1 MSALKANNGDNMNAF
16 VRRRGVGLQLAAIA
30 ASTIPLMLAAGSAS
44 AQVATGDTSQAKIA
58 LSNNYAANA
67 WRQSM
72 LKTWAATADDA
83 VKRKLVAAAPAF
95 TTSENQ
101 PTEQAQQIQ
110 NLILQGYKAI
120 VVDAASPTAL
130 NGTIKKACAA
140 GVVVV
145 SYDGVVTEPCA
156 YRVTFDFRKMGERQI
171 DYLAERLNGKGN
183 ILEIRGLA
191 GVSVDGEIHAGIMD
205 GLKKHPGLKV
215 VGSVN
220 GDWAQ
225 TVAQKAVAGILP
237 TLPKIDGVVT
247 QGGDGFGVAQAFKAA
262 NRELP
267 IIILGNREDELQWWK
282 TQIPSGY
289 KTYSA
294 SNPPGAVTVAFWVA
308 QQVLAGKK
316 IPKDVDIVA
325 PLLYLTA
332 EQLPDALA
340 KTPQGGVADIGF
352 SQADTVKLLDTPKS
366 K

>member
-1 MSALKANNGDNMNAF
+1 MNAS
-16 VRRRGVGLQLAAIA
+16 VRRRGVGLHLAAIA
-30 ASTIPLMLAAGSAS
+30 ATSATLILGTGHAN

-156 YRVTFDFRKMGERQI
+156 YRVTFDFRKMGERQV

-191 GVSVDGEIHAGIMD
+191 GVSVDGEIHAGIME
-205 GLKKHPGLKV
+205 GLKKHPGLKI

-325 PLLYLTA
+325 PLLYLTP

>member
-1 MSALKANNGDNMNAF
+1 MKRFDQRLGAAL
-16 VRRRGVGLQLAAIA
+16 LLA
-30 ASTIPLMLAAGSAS
+30 ASTSSFCLTAH
-44 AQVATGDTSQAKIA
+44 AQVATGDTSSAKIA

-110 NLILQGYKAI
+110 NMILQGYKAI

-145 SYDGVVTEPCA
+145 SYDGIVTEPCA
-156 YRVTFDFRKMGERQI
+156 YRVTFDFQKLGERQV
-171 DYLAERLNGKGN
+171 DYLAQRLGGKGN

-191 GVSVDGEIHAGIMD
+191 GVSVDGEIHAGIVN

-220 GDWAQ
+220 GDWAA

-237 TLPKIDGVVT
+237 TLPKIDGVVI
-247 QGGDGFGVAQAFKAA
+247 QGGEGFGIAQAFKAA

-267 IIILGNREDELQWWK
+267 IIIMGNREDELQWWK
-282 TQIPSGY
+282 SQVPSGY
-289 KTYSA
+289 KTYSG

-325 PLLYLTA
+325 PMLYL
-332 EQLPDALA
+332 EENQLNDALA
-340 KTPQGGVADIGF
+340 KTPKGGVADIAF
-352 SQADTVKLLDTPKS
+352 TQQETVKLLDAIPAKG